1 MKNLIKNLTRKQIII
16 IASTAVVTLSA
27 AGVTTA
33 VLLNNDDN
41 NLQEEQNTCL
51 VEFDTSGGTTIETK
65 KITCG
70 SKISEPDKPEKIG
83 FEFLNWSYNNTAFD
97 FNTKIDK
104 NITLTA
110 TYNKTTT
117 EEILT
122 VTFNSNG
129 GSEVKPI
136 ELVKGTTI
144 NEPVKPTFKGYTFE
158 GWYINNNTKFNFNEP
173 INENITLTAKWTK
186 DNSQTGTQKP
196 NQGNQGN
203 QGTTNPNPE
212 PKPEES
218 NPVDPKPETPVDPK
232 PEEKPKITKIT
243 VDKSE
248 VGGKVGA
255 SYNVNVRVYSG
266 NTNQRPTFT
275 SSNETIATVEKLGA
289 DLSSEYDEYLLKITV
304 KDYGTATI
312 TIKSPDG
319 TVQNTIKVNTPYISV
334 TGVTLSDY
342 NLTLHVGE
350 TYTIT
355 STIAPLNAIQ
365 PEMIWTSSDQNT
377 VRTSKK
383 TQSTTSTAELLA
395 KKAGTV
401 TITVTTREGNFTASC
416 TVTVIE

>member
-319 TVQNTIKVNTPYISV
+319 TVQI
-334 TGVTLSDY
+334 GRA
-342 NLTLHVGE
+342 HV
-350 TYTIT
+350 
-355 STIAPLNAIQ
+355 
-365 PEMIWTSSDQNT
+365 
-377 VRTSKK
+377 
-383 TQSTTSTAELLA
+383 
-395 KKAGTV
+395 
-401 TITVTTREGNFTASC
+401 
-416 TVTVIE
+416 